1 MTRQDWLTYLDDRF
15 PREALAALPT
25 PLEFAGN
32 LSRKLDGPRIYIKR
46 DDLTGLALG
55 GDKPRKLEYLL
66 ADAIRSG
73 ADTIVTGGSSQ
84 SNHVRLTA
92 AASNKL
98 GLHPVALCTADEH
111 QQNTANLLLSRL
123 FGAEIHFKTV
133 ADNDHWL
140 LTPLMEAECDRLRGE
155 GRKPY
160 LIPLSGTTTLASLG
174 YIRCALELDQ
184 QFEEAGVDPTA
195 IYVTSGTG
203 GNLAALALGMAL
215 VGRSIRTV
223 GINVNRTGPPAV
235 EMARQWI
242 RETAD
247 LLETQHQG
255 RFEMDGRFVG
265 DGYGV
270 MTDACRE
277 AILVVAR
284 TEGILLDPVYT
295 GKAAAGMIAHAREG
309 QLTGED
315 TVVFVHTGGV
325 PALFAYAEGLTE
337 DLP

>member
-111 QQNTANLLLSRL
+111 QQNTGNLLLSRL

-160 LIPLSGTTTLASLG
+160 LIPLSGTTTLACLG